1 MIKSMTAYARHQ
13 TTDPQGQDWLWELRS
28 VNHRYLEQSYRLPEA
43 LRAHEQACRNVVAER
58 LDRGKVEIGL
68 KPMIKDHSGQAG
80 HPETDQN
87 STGSLGLTLNQAL
100 LNDLITTG
108 NQLAAEYQSAPL
120 TTADIL
126 RWPGILDKPDL
137 SEREFEAQKTWM
149 QQSIEQALNDFIC
162 SRETEGEK
170 IATMILSRCDEIASI
185 VEQINPR
192 RETLL
197 QEKRDKLLARI
208 AELGAELNQD
218 RLEQEVALL
227 AQKLDVSEELDRLAA
242 HLTEVRAILKRD
254 DAVGRRLDFMMQE
267 LNREANTLGSKSN
280 DQTTTQAAIDI
291 KVLLEQ
297 MREQIQNVE

>member
-1 MIKSMTAYARHQ
+1 MIKSMTAYARHAF
-13 TTDPQGQDWLWELRS
+13 TDPQGQGWLWELRS
-28 VNHRYLEQSYRLPEA
+28 VNHRYLEQGYRLPEA
-43 LRAHEQACRNVVAER
+43 MRAHEQACRSIVAER
-58 LDRGKVEIGL
+58 LDRGKVDISL
-68 KPMIKDHSGQAG
+68 KPMIKDTSS
-80 HPETDQN
+80 N
-87 STGSLGLTLNQAL
+87 SDTASDAAVPGLVLNAHL
-100 LNDLITTG
+100 LADLIATG
-108 NQLAAEYQSAPL
+108 NRLAAEYQSAPL

-126 RWPGILDKPDL
+126 RWPGMLDKPDL
-137 SEREFEAQKTWM
+137 TESEFEAQKNWLT
-149 QQSIEQALNDFIC
+149 QSLNTALNDFIT

-170 IATMILSRCDEIASI
+170 IADMIRSRCKEIQLH
-185 VEQINPR
+185 VDLVTPR
-192 RETLL
+192 RESLL

-227 AQKLDVSEELDRLAA
+227 AQKLDVSEELDRLEA
-242 HLTEVRAILKRD
+242 HLTEVNNILNRD